1 MANRMNEMKRTRPRE
16 FWKLFK
22 KKQTNI
28 VGEEISIESFQNH
41 FKNLSS
47 QNEDQPHQELEQLT
61 ASFDLINNSV
71 TFAVLDSHISKT
83 EIRRACKQLNTN
95 KAPPWITYCMNIS
108 RRVLT

>member
-1 MANRMNEMKRTRPRE
+1 MANRMYEMKRTRPRQ

-41 FKNLSS
+41 FKYLSS

-61 ASFDLINNSV
+61 ASFDLICYIRGV
-71 TFAVLDSHISKT
+71 RFAHLSD
-83 EIRRACKQLNTN
+83 
-95 KAPPWITYCMNIS
+95 
-108 RRVLT
+108 